1 MCLCPAQCLVQ
12 RRWLYPSAKCMLGNS
27 RALSITVCLWSG
39 WSAVWGTSSWHLH
52 WHSTQSHESHFSL
65 PTASDWCHGFSF
77 SFLKG
82 SVDSR
87 NGNVQEARAA
97 TDSELNYLLAIIYLL
112 VKWGFT
118 PTNYFGRR
126 SWREQSLVHGAATLP
141 APLKTRAMKYN
152 IFAAEVLRMTPHDRL
167 RAITLIPRLSEAKRT
182 VRRVRTR
189 LLSSL
194 SFLSVW
200 TFRKVEE
207 MNLDLICGWR
217 MGQKRGQMVYHTEKG
232 ILEIIA
238 VSAFVSSSV
247 KGTRNSTHG
256 CRAVGGLNEKGNI
269 KHLARCLALGGC
281 SISVSFYFHY
291 S

>member
-1 MCLCPAQCLVQ
+1 M
-12 RRWLYPSAKCMLGNS
+12 
-27 RALSITVCLWSG
+27 
-39 WSAVWGTSSWHLH
+39 
-52 WHSTQSHESHFSL
+52 
-65 PTASDWCHGFSF
+65 
-77 SFLKG
+77 
-82 SVDSR
+82 
-87 NGNVQEARAA
+87 
-97 TDSELNYLLAIIYLL
+97 
-112 VKWGFT
+112 
-118 PTNYFGRR
+118 
-126 SWREQSLVHGAATLP
+126 P